1 MWVQRKCG
9 AGEGNRTLVTCL
21 GSKSSTIEL
30 HPHIDCASVRRM
42 GAGGRDAM
50 ASVYRLGESDARCFS
65 TWNGALSLEMRGLT

>member
-1 MWVQRKCG
+1 M
-9 AGEGNRTLVTCL
+9 
-21 GSKSSTIEL
+21 
-30 HPHIDCASVRRM
+30 RRM